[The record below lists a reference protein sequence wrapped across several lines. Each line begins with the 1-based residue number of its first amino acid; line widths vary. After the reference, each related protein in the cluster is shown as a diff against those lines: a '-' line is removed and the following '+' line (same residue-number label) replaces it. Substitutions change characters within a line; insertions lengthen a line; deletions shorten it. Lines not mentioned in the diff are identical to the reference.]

1 MLLQCVGW
9 EGEGWE
15 RGSRYC
21 RDGGQRGEKHEE
33 IGGKKVLEDMVRM
46 GSHDV
51 SSLDGA
57 SGDLFN
63 SGIGVNYSIEELT
76 TRTIN
81 AADVMRA
88 HPNHILK
95 KYSPSNLLIVPP
107 TLTSIAATSTS
118 SFLSP
123 LPINTLQQ

>member
-1 MLLQCVGW
+1 MKNSI
-9 EGEGWE
+9 
-15 RGSRYC
+15 RGCISC
-21 RDGGQRGEKHEE
+21 ILPCGA
-33 IGGKKVLEDMVRM
+33 L
-46 GSHDV
+46 DV
-51 SSLDGA
+51 IRIVHSNGR
-57 SGDLFN
+57 
-63 SGIGVNYSIEELT
+63 IEELT